1 MCRKFTRKAEVK
13 ACAIARGY
21 QVDAH
26 SNQPDWWETTASSG
40 VREATTDAASGRDV
54 FISHSSRDAAVAR
67 EVCVALETVSLRCWI
82 APRDITPGQTW
93 SSAIVA
99 GLDGSRVLV
108 LIFSRHADAS
118 TEVLREVER
127 ASSTGKR
134 IVTLRI
140 ESVTPSGG
148 LVYFLSATQWLDAV
162 RRPLRPSLEQLVTGL
177 HVLLKTELPART
189 SSEPPPE
196 VPEVDLD
203 HLGRSVGRKGGWLER
218 LLRDR

>member
-1 MCRKFTRKAEVK
+1 M
-13 ACAIARGY
+13 
-21 QVDAH
+21 DAH
-26 SNQPDWWETTASSG
+26 GNQRDWWKPTASPS
-40 VREATTDAASGRDV
+40 VREATTQAAGGQDV

-67 EVCVALETVSLRCWI
+67 EVCVALETVGLRCWI

-93 SSAIVA
+93 SSAIVT
-99 GLDGSRVLV
+99 GLDSSRVLV

-118 TEVLREVER
+118 GEVLREVER

-134 IVTLRI
+134 IVTFRI
-140 ESVTPSGG
+140 ENVTPSGG
-148 LVYFLSATQWLDAV
+148 LAYFLSATQWLDAV

-177 HVLLKTELPART
+177 HVLLETELPART
-189 SSEPPPE
+189 ASEPPPE

-203 HLGRSVGRKGGWLER
+203 HLGRSVARKGGWLDR